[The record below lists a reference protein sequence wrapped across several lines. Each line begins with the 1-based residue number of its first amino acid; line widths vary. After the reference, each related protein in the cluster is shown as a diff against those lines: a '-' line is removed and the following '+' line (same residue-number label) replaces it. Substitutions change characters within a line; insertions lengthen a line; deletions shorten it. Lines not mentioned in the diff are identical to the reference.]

1 MPEPLERIYGDL
13 GFADRVIYSNFVS
26 SLDGVVTLGSTPSA
40 GSVISGRNQAD
51 RMLMGLLRAFADA
64 VLIGAGTLRA
74 TPGHRWTPAHI
85 YPDLATSFR
94 ELRTALGRQP
104 DPRLVV
110 LTASVDVDLSHPA
123 LTDGATVVTTRAGA
137 ASLKGGLPGTCD
149 FIELGDSGLVDTKQ
163 AIAALRDRG
172 YAAILTEGGPHVMGE
187 LIEQDLLDE
196 AFLTISPVVA
206 GRHEEGRLG
215 MVAGAELLPGHGV
228 WTRLLSARRHGDFL
242 FLRYGMRSGT
252 DH

>member
-1 MPEPLERIYGDL
+1 MPKQLESIYGGL

-51 RMLMGLLRAFADA
+51 RFLMGLLRAFADA

-104 DPRLVV
+104 QPRLVV
-110 LTASVDVDLSHPA
+110 LTASVDVDASHPA
-123 LTDGATVVTTRAGA
+123 VADGATLVTTRAGA
-137 ASLKGGLPGTCD
+137 ASLKGRLPGTCD
-149 FIELGDSGLVDTKQ
+149 LIQVGESGLVDTAK
-163 AIAALRDRG
+163 AIAELRDRG
-172 YAAILTEGGPHVMGE
+172 YEAILTEGGPHVMGE
-187 LIEQDLLDE
+187 LIERDLLDE

-206 GRHEEGRLG
+206 GRDDEARLG
-215 MVAGAELLPGHGV
+215 MVAGAELLPGRGL
-228 WTRLLSARRHGDFL
+228 WTRLLSARRHDDFL
-242 FLRYGMRSGT
+242 FLRYGMRSG
-252 DH
+252 